1 MLRLSL
7 LSGLAAVALF
17 TAPAMADGLKV
28 GGFALSNQNIGSVN
42 NTAAGVNN
50 FAGQKV
56 TGVQV
61 GSPTGFAKPGFGFGG
76 ANSNVGSVNNLA
88 AGVGNTAVQS
98 VTGIQSGFGKGGF
111 ANSNLGTINNTA
123 AGVGNTAVQ
132 SVTGIQAR

>member
-28 GGFALSNQNIGSVN
+28 GGFALSNQHLGSVN

-56 TGVQV
+56 TGIQV
-61 GSPTGFAKPGFGFGG
+61 GSPTGFAKPGFGFG
-76 ANSNVGSVNNLA
+76 ATNSNVGSVNNLS
-88 AGVGNTAVQS
+88 AGVGNTAIQS
-98 VTGIQSGFGKGGF
+98 VTGIQSGFGKGLF
-111 ANSNLGTINNTA
+111 NSNLGQANNLA
-123 AGVGNTAVQ
+123 AGVGNTAIQ
-132 SVTGIQAR
+132 DVTAIQAR